1 MVIRRL
7 LGYLQSHRKA
17 LSGAFSILLL
27 ATVADLAGPILVKKF
42 IDEYLTPGIME
53 ARPLIYLGSLYL
65 ALQIASVILNYIQL
79 LAFNRIALQVIKE
92 IRIQVFSKVQQLGM
106 QFFDQTPVGW
116 VVSRITNDTQAIK
129 ELYVSTLS
137 TFVQSIV
144 FLVGTFVAFF
154 ILDRR
159 LALYCLILLPLLIIL
174 IQVYRYFSSI
184 VYRTIRRLLSSINTK
199 VNETLQNMSIVQAFR
214 QEASLHQEFAQVNND
229 LYSAT
234 MREIRLE
241 SLLLRPAVD
250 LLYLLALLLVLSYF
264 GLEGIGGTVKIGVL
278 YAFTNYL
285 GRFFE
290 PINMIMMKLS
300 QLQQSV
306 VAAERVFAV
315 LDEERLAPAKEGDEE
330 HIIQAGAVE
339 FRNVTF
345 SYDNITDV
353 LRDVSF
359 VVQPGQ
365 TVALVGHTGSG
376 KSTTA
381 NLLMRFYPVCQGR
394 IFIDRVPLNSF
405 SDEELRRNLAQV
417 LQEPFLFYGS
427 VAENIRFHNAHLS
440 TEKIAEAAAL
450 VQADVFINRLAGGYE
465 EIISERGATLSSG
478 QRQLLSYAR
487 AIVAKPKI
495 LILDEATASVDT
507 ETEEAIQNAL
517 RRMRQGRTTLV
528 IAHRLSTI
536 QDADII
542 LVFRKGRIVER
553 GNHQELLERQGLYYK
568 MYLLQQGGAV

>member
-1 MVIRRL
+1 MVVRRL

-65 ALQIASVILNYIQL
+65 ALQIVAVILNYIQL
-79 LAFNRIALQVIKE
+79 LAFNRIALEVIKE

-116 VVSRITNDTQAIK
+116 IVSRITNDTQAIK

-144 FLVGTFVAFF
+144 FLAGTFVAFF

-159 LALYCLILLPLLIIL
+159 LALYCLLLLPLLICL

-184 VYRTIRRLLSSINTK
+184 VYRTIRRLVSNINTK
-199 VNETLQNMSIVQAFR
+199 VNETLQNMSLVQAFR

-381 NLLMRFYPVCQGR
+381 NLLMRFYSVSQGQ
-394 IFIDRVPLNSF
+394 IFIDGVPLGSF
-405 SDEELRRNLAQV
+405 SDGELRRNLAQV

-440 TEKIAEAAAL
+440 AEKIAEAAAL

-542 LVFRKGRIVER
+542 LVFRKGRIVR
-553 GNHQELLERQGLYYK
+553 TR
-568 MYLLQQGGAV
+568 

>member
-7 LGYLQSHRKA
+7 LVYLKPHRQA
-17 LSGAFSILLL
+17 LSGAFLILLL
-27 ATVADLAGPILVKKF
+27 ATAADLAGPILVKKY
-42 IDEYLTPGIME
+42 IDEYLTLGIVE

-65 ALQIASVILNYIQL
+65 ALQIASVLLHYFQL
-79 LAFNRIALQVIKE
+79 LAFNRIALDVILE
-92 IRIQVFSKVQQLGM
+92 LRIQVFNKVQQLGL

-129 ELYVSTLS
+129 NLFVDTLS

-144 FLVGTFVAFF
+144 FLAGTFVAFF
-154 ILDRR
+154 LLDRR
-159 LALYCLILLPLLIIL
+159 LALYCLILLPLLIAL
-174 IQVYRYFSSI
+174 IQGYRYFSSI
-184 VYRTIRRLLSSINTK
+184 IYRVIRQLLSSINTK

-214 QEASLHQEFAQVNND
+214 QESSLHEEFAQVNND
-229 LYSAT
+229 YYQAT

-241 SLLLRPAVD
+241 GFLLRPAVD
-250 LLYLLALLLVLSYF
+250 LLYLFALILVLSYF
-264 GLEGIGGTVKIGVL
+264 GLEGIRGQVEIGVL

-290 PINMIMMKLS
+290 PINNVMMKLS

-315 LDEERLAPAKEGDEE
+315 LDEERLAPVKEGVEE
-330 HIIQAGAVE
+330 HFIQGGAVE
-339 FRNVTF
+339 FRKVSF
-345 SYDNITDV
+345 SYDNKTEV

-359 VVQPGQ
+359 IAQPGQ

-381 NLLMRFYPVCQGR
+381 SLLMRFYPVQQGQV
-394 IFIDRVPLNSF
+394 FIDGVPLSCY
-405 SDEELRRNLAQV
+405 SEEELRQNIAQV

-427 VAENIRFHNAHLS
+427 VAENIRFHNATLS
-440 TEKIAEAAAL
+440 EKKVIDAATL
-450 VQADVFINRLAGGYE
+450 VQADTFINRLAGGYE
-465 EIISERGATLSSG
+465 EIISERGGNLSSG

-487 AIVAKPKI
+487 AVAAKPRI

-517 RRMRQGRTTLV
+517 HRMRQGRTMLV

-536 QDADII
+536 QDADQI
-542 LVFRKGRIVER
+542 LVFHKGRIVER
-553 GNHQELLERQGLYYK
+553 GNHQELLEKQGLYYK
-568 MYLLQQGGAV
+568 MYLLQQGRAG